1 MKKSN
6 ILILTLLVCL
16 AFIACKRNQDSEVQ
30 LDNNPADTE
39 SENVKDA
46 DDNVNANKDIDTDD
60 GHLDMDNEIT
70 KDVVNKS
77 DFALYY
83 YVIGDVVRMR
93 EDASLESNTL
103 DLLSKG
109 TSVEYIDRKGE
120 WINVKY
126 DNIFGYIR
134 NDLLCETNPIE
145 ETVEEVIEETD
156 NSIEVFDNPKIIVK
170 NSDRILQQWDGDTL
184 RASYPIG

>member
-109 TSVEYIDRKGE
+109 TRVEYKDRKSE

-126 DNIFGYIR
+126 DNISGNIR
-134 NDLLCETNPIE
+134 NKLRCETNPIE
-145 ETVEEVIEETD
+145 ETVEEVI
-156 NSIEVFDNPKIIVK
+156 
-170 NSDRILQQWDGDTL
+170 
-184 RASYPIG
+184 